1 MDQSWNA
8 FCNSFVLNRIGPKVW
23 QSCTKFSHVMR
34 LKLFLVGFAWMMC
47 ALPGSAQDITF
58 CLDHT
63 ENGLPLGSGKQFELE
78 RFGQNI
84 EILFR
89 NPNPI
94 RSEKLY
100 FFIDYQRDGQFAE
113 FDTKTSAVDH
123 NKNWLLISY
132 RFQQTGR
139 YRVLVMDAEKKEICR
154 AEVEV
159 IVKEEENSPE
169 YFEGARLIFCMS
181 ANKGMPDSALKAVN
195 ISPGTTKTLAVLLRH
210 IRPFKTHHIFVDV
223 WVGSGKGAGT
233 YVETMEFTLD
243 PNWTYSQFPYEFS
256 GAGFFTFRVYN
267 EDEIWITTSVLEV
280 KME

>member
-1 MDQSWNA
+1 MQETDDEKRDVDVSRT
-8 FCNSFVLNRIGPKVW
+8 FV
-23 QSCTKFSHVMR
+23 KFSGVMR
-34 LKLFLVGFAWMMC
+34 IKVVGSILGWMLI
-47 ALPGSAQDITF
+47 ALLCSAQDITF

-89 NPNPI
+89 SPNPI
-94 RSEKLY
+94 RTEKLY

-113 FDTKTSAVDH
+113 FDTKTSVVDH
-123 NKNWLLISY
+123 NKSWLLISY

-169 YFEGARLIFCMS
+169 YFEGARLIFCKTAS
-181 ANKGMPDSALKAVN
+181 KGMPDSAMKAVS
-195 ISPGTTKTLAVLLRH
+195 IAPGTTKTLAVLLRH

-256 GAGFFTFRVYN
+256 GAGIFTFRVYN

>member
-1 MDQSWNA
+1 MR
-8 FCNSFVLNRIGPKVW
+8 FKHIG
-23 QSCTKFSHVMR
+23 
-34 LKLFLVGFAWMMC
+34 LGFGWMMV
-47 ALPGSAQDITF
+47 ALFCSAQDITF

-63 ENGLPLGSGKQFELE
+63 ESGLPLGSGKQFELE
-78 RFGQNI
+78 RFGQNV

-89 NPNPI
+89 SPVPI

-123 NKNWLLISY
+123 NKNWQLISY

-139 YRVLVMDAEKKEICR
+139 YRVLVMDADKKEICR
-154 AEVEV
+154 GEVEV

-169 YFEGARLIFCMS
+169 YFEGARLIFCNS
-181 ANKGMPDSALKAVN
+181 ATKGMPDSALKAVKVP
-195 ISPGTTKTLAVLLRH
+195 PGTTISLAVLLRH

-223 WVGSGKGAGT
+223 WVGSGKGAGN

-256 GAGFFTFRVYN
+256 GAGFYTFRVYN
-267 EDEIWITTSVLEV
+267 EDEIWITSAVLEV